1 LDKKDIATLIEAL
14 CDRPLAAG
22 RPELSARSR
31 HSAVAKVIGQ
41 SAKAPP
47 NAVPDPESDVDRV
60 TTVLASILSGM
71 HVATTARGAF
81 DEAALRSASVRLDAR
96 SALAFLERTE
106 RSPQTAPVHLVE
118 QILAAAAP
126 QQPTSSGE
134 AEPGVFSAVLSGSWS
149 MRRWRIAAAG
159 IVLLVAGGLS
169 WSVVWES
176 ARRGP
181 VGAPPASAAKTS
193 IESSSLNDAPAE
205 PKPAPTAIQRCK
217 TSDLSKDA
225 TVDRLDRGDRSN
237 PPDTTALRSD
247 CDGTTAAAASKVDAP
262 PSPGTVHAD
271 HGGPMFGATN
281 LKAPATTLSTPAASP
296 NLGAASSTAL
306 PPIRP
311 RNVAPAR

>member
-22 RPELSARSR
+22 RPELSAPPR
-31 HSAVAKVIGQ
+31 HSAVAEVIGQ

-71 HVATTARGAF
+71 HVATARGAF

-134 AEPGVFSAVLSGSWS
+134 AEPRVFSAVLAGSWS
-149 MRRWRIAAAG
+149 IRRWRIAAAG

-169 WSVVWES
+169 WSVFWES
-176 ARRGP
+176 ARRAP
-181 VGAPPASAAKTS
+181 VGAPPASATKTS
-193 IESSSLNDAPAE
+193 IESSSLSDAPAE

-217 TSDLSKDA
+217 TSDLTKDT
-225 TVDRLDRGDRSN
+225 TVDRLDRGDRSDR
-237 PPDTTALRSD
+237 PDTTTLRSD
-247 CDGTTAAAASKVDAP
+247 CDGTSAAAASKVDAP

-281 LKAPATTLSTPAASP
+281 LKAPAATLSAPAASP

>member
-22 RPELSARSR
+22 RPELSAPPRR
-31 HSAVAKVIGQ
+31 SAVAKVIGQ
-41 SAKAPP
+41 SAKAPS
-47 NAVPDPESDVDRV
+47 NAVPDPESDADRV
-60 TTVLASILSGM
+60 TTVLTSILSGM
-71 HVATTARGAF
+71 HVATARGAF

-134 AEPGVFSAVLSGSWS
+134 AEPGVFSAVLAGSWS

-193 IESSSLNDAPAE
+193 IEPSSLSDAPAE

-217 TSDLSKDA
+217 TSDLSKDT

-237 PPDTTALRSD
+237 RPDTTALRSD

-262 PSPGTVHAD
+262 SSPGTVHAD

-281 LKAPATTLSTPAASP
+281 LKAPAATLSAPAAFP